1 MTDRI
6 NTSNHKGTA
15 AGGGSSNSNNLVATT
30 AMLPPIPNLSPAL
43 EATRSQQIS
52 RQVQQDSLNLSQ
64 SLPLDSLL
72 GESERLRA
80 SLQLSTTGLSAA
92 LSIGPAIKSADEIG
106 IEREGRRTGGGSGS
120 ASASYS
126 HRDLRFESDADV
138 ASSSFSMS
146 STSGFNQMKKN
157 SENTRAHSGG
167 SGGTTHSA
175 GGSAG
180 AKRGA
185 WRSSQKGDSCSL
197 SSKNSEDDDGFDEL
211 MMNPDNSSGASNT
224 LPSSFLS
231 SASLPLTPFKNQVM
245 IYIILSPI
253 LKYLMSFTGIGRLEG
268 MLPFS
273 ASRKRHFVNRWTV
286 VKSRFMSKFLL
297 NFLKCSLLSLLI

>member
-1 MTDRI
+1 MTDQI
-6 NTSNHKGTA
+6 NVSNHKGTA
-15 AGGGSSNSNNLVATT
+15 VGGGSSNSNNLVTT
-30 AMLPPIPNLSPAL
+30 TSMLPPIPNLSPAL

-64 SLPLDSLL
+64 SLPLDSLP
-72 GESERLRA
+72 GETERLRA
-80 SLQLSTTGLSAA
+80 SLQLSTTGLSTA

-126 HRDLRFESDADV
+126 HRDLRFESDVDV

-146 STSGFNQMKKN
+146 STSGFHQMKKN

-167 SGGTTHSA
+167 SGGTTHSG
-175 GGSAG
+175 GGS

-211 MMNPDNSSGASNT
+211 MLNPDNSSGASNT

-231 SASLPLTPFKNQVM
+231 SASLPLTPFKNQVIICILHSKIPNF
-245 IYIILSPI
+245 IYW
-253 LKYLMSFTGIGRLEG
+253 
-268 MLPFS
+268 
-273 ASRKRHFVNRWTV
+273 NW
-286 VKSRFMSKFLL
+286 
-297 NFLKCSLLSLLI
+297 